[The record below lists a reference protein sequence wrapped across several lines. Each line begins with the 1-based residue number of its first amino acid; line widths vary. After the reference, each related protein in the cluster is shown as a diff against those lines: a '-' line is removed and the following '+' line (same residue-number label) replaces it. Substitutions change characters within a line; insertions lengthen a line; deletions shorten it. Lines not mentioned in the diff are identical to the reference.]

1 MNKSLSQLVTLVIL
15 SLFVTACGKNS
26 QIVTGVQVQSSVVA
40 QDINVAFKAD
50 LDLGNISF
58 PAVTLPILHPKGL
71 GQIGAVDLLPLL
83 GGKNQIMVKLNLS
96 KVTDLQAVSA
106 VLPNGNL
113 IPLIANNPTIVVPL
127 GAGAQLYITVSAT
140 VTAIGVA
147 VPIKTFDS
155 IGGSVGGLSL
165 FPVFNI
171 DKVVGSAGIFTSK
184 NAGQNGF
191 AIIADLSQYVK
202 MQDIFVPQSAAPAIA
217 SASMAKS
224 LSLASISALEAA
236 PAIQDDSIKLD
247 MSEQRPSSAK
257 EKRINSMLYDM
268 HLAKKRLQ
276 LRR

>member
-1 MNKSLSQLVTLVIL
+1 MKKTFSQLVTLVIL
-15 SLFVTACGKNS
+15 SLFVTACGKGS
-26 QIVTGVQVQSSVVA
+26 QIVTGVKVQSSVVN
-40 QDINVAFKAD
+40 QDINIGFSAD

-58 PAVTLPILHPKGL
+58 PAVTLPIIHPKGL
-71 GQIGAVDLLPLL
+71 GQIGEVDLLPLL

-96 KVTDLQAVSA
+96 KVANLQAVMA
-106 VLPNGNL
+106 TLPNGNL

-127 GAGAQLYITVSAT
+127 GAGAQLYITVSAN

-155 IGGSVGGLSL
+155 IGSSVGGLSL

-191 AIIADLSQYVK
+191 AIIADLSAYVK
-202 MQDIFVPQSAAPAIA
+202 MQDIFVPQAAPAIA

-224 LSLASISALEAA
+224 LSLASIAALEAA
-236 PAIQDDSIKLD
+236 PAIQDVVKLD
-247 MSEQRPSSAK
+247 MNEQKPSASK
-257 EKRINSMLYDM
+257 EKRLNSMLYDM
-268 HLAKKRLQ
+268 HLARKRLQ
-276 LRR
+276 LHR